1 MPRTADIRAVVFDF
15 DGVIADSEAAHERA
29 LLETVRSVGM
39 GFTHEQYRSQI
50 IGFDDREAYPAIARL
65 NGREMDPAVAGVLAE
80 QKRLEL
86 ERMIA
91 AGEIPAC
98 PGAIDLARQA
108 ALVMPIAICSG
119 ALGSEIRLMLRAF
132 GAEALF
138 PVITSAEEVARA
150 KPDPAG
156 YRLTAERLGIDPAR
170 CLAIE
175 DTPTGIRAA
184 LDAGYGLVVG
194 VCHSLPARE
203 LAAAHRVIAST
214 AGLSL
219 AKLLGGSPPS
229 LTPSRHVR

>member
-1 MPRTADIRAVVFDF
+1 MPRNADIRAVVFDF

-29 LLETVRSVGM
+29 LLQTVRSVGM
-39 GFTHEQYRSQI
+39 SFTHEQYRSQI

-65 NGREMDPAVAGVLAE
+65 NGRVMDPAVAGALAE
-80 QKRLEL
+80 RKRLEL

-98 PGAIDLARQA
+98 PGAIELARQA
-108 ALVMPIAICSG
+108 AAVMPIAICSG

-156 YRLTAERLGIDPAR
+156 YRLTAQRLGIDPAH
-170 CLAIE
+170 CLALE

-184 LDAGYGLVVG
+184 LDAGYARVVAVG
-194 VCHSLPARE
+194 HSLPRDRLTE
-203 LAAAHRVIAST
+203 AHVFFDST
-214 AGLSL
+214 AGVT
-219 AKLLGGSPPS
+219 LGDLIASP
-229 LTPSRHVR
+229 